1 MIASD
6 KIKSMVSLLDDND
19 WEIYETVRNEII
31 TQGDVALPILEAL
44 WEQKGF
50 DSILQ
55 ERLENI
61 IAEIHQLDIERRIV
75 DCKKPDSSLFD
86 GLFAINKIQYP
97 DVEYHQL
104 YAILEDMANTLKD
117 NIYPNARVK
126 DKLAMV
132 NEFFFNK
139 WGFRGNKQNLSS
151 PQNSFLTDVLNN
163 RKGNPLLL
171 CSIYYMLCDWI
182 DIPVVTVNFPRYF
195 ILGVFNPESDTDG
208 FPDYFLDIFGRGS
221 ILSEFDLNKF
231 LNGINIQFE
240 PSYLMPCSNLDIVKR
255 CLNNLHHSYH
265 LQGYSDKKEEIHQ
278 LRKLLGE

>member
-1 MIASD
+1 MIAQD
-6 KIKSMVSLLDDND
+6 KIRSMVSLLDDND

-31 TQGDVALPILEAL
+31 TQGDIALPILEEM

-50 DSILQ
+50 DSVLQ
-55 ERLENI
+55 ERLEDI
-61 IAEIHQLDIERRIV
+61 ISEIHKIDLEKRLV
-75 DCKKPDSSLFD
+75 ACKLPETSLFD
-86 GLFAINKIQYP
+86 GLYAINRYQYP
-97 DVEYHQL
+97 DVEYQELYGQL
-104 YAILEDMANTLKD
+104 EEMANTLRE
-117 NIYPNARVK
+117 NIYPNARIK

-182 DIPVVTVNFPRYF
+182 DIPVVAINFPRYF
-195 ILGVFNPESDTDG
+195 ILGVYNPTTDTED
-208 FPDYFLDIFGRGS
+208 FPDYYLDVFGRGT
-221 ILSEFDLNKF
+221 ILSEYDLNKF
-231 LNGINIQFE
+231 LVGINLNFE
-240 PSYLMPCSNLDIVKR
+240 PNFLMPCSNLDIIKR

-265 LQGYSDKKEEIHQ
+265 LQGVSDKKEEIHR
-278 LRKLLGE
+278 LRKLLE